1 MSCSDIE
8 IALEVSELVQDLLL
22 QSPIYHCC
30 VSLLILIFIL
40 LILMILTKAH
50 FVSTVKEKMKSK
62 VKNHQGIRP
71 LLTS

>member
-1 MSCSDIE
+1 
-8 IALEVSELVQDLLL
+8 
-22 QSPIYHCC
+22 
-30 VSLLILIFIL
+30 
-40 LILMILTKAH
+40 MILTKAH